1 MTVGK
6 VRYWTMGVAVGLAAA
21 AALAQPAQA
30 EDIFSSFFGFGR
42 SRAPSIQMP
51 FADTFQQAQPRARY
65 GGGGQA
71 FCVRT
76 CDGRHFPISGADNQ
90 SKAAS
95 CNNLCPSAETKVVY
109 GSNIDNAATE
119 NGKSYSELPNAFR
132 YRNEIVEGCTCN
144 GKDALGSRAGQHR
157 EGSDLAQRRHRRGRQ
172 RPRSR
177 QPSATGA
184 VTRWNSHR
192 RRSASRRASGIRRW
206 WRGNENKDARR
217 EPGILTKANGERVTR
232 RGSCRGTA

>member
-1 MTVGK
+1 MAMRK
-6 VRYWTMGVAVGLAAA
+6 VRYWTMGAAVGLAA

-76 CDGRHFPISGADNQ
+76 CDGRHFPISGSDNQ

-95 CNNLCPSAETKVVY
+95 CNSLCPSAETKVVN

-144 GKDALGSRAGQHR
+144 GKDALG
-157 EGSDLAQRRHRRGRQ
+157 LAQVSIEKDSTLRSGDIVAGANGLVVASKSERRGASVEFSPASEKIKQ
-172 RPRSR
+172 RFRHP
-177 QPSATGA
+177 PVVAK
-184 VTRWNSHR
+184 
-192 RRSASRRASGIRRW
+192 
-206 WRGNENKDARR
+206 E
-217 EPGILTKANGERVTR
+217 
-232 RGSCRGTA
+232 